1 MIKIKNAFFYLRKKI
16 FIKVLI
22 IQPVL
27 KASQLL
33 RKPGRKLDRAYV
45 EVIRTAQIYLFFF
58 TMMLLLLE
66 SIVQSKNNVDQE
78 NGSYQCHTCKT
89 LSGQV
94 IHRLIPKS
102 DIQKKGNV
110 YPFRY
115 GSLSSR
121 IITEYTPVDPETRH
135 ITITSAA
142 IIIVVFIFLSFLI
155 TK

>member
-78 NGSYQCHTCKT
+78 NGSY
-89 LSGQV
+89 
-94 IHRLIPKS
+94 
-102 DIQKKGNV
+102 
-110 YPFRY
+110 
-115 GSLSSR
+115 
-121 IITEYTPVDPETRH
+121 
-135 ITITSAA
+135 
-142 IIIVVFIFLSFLI
+142 
-155 TK
+155 